1 MAPWRA
7 ADFFLS
13 SFNPLFGAHMKIFI
27 SSLITGF
34 EPLRSAA
41 RSAIQVL
48 RHEPVMAEDFGAR
61 PTSPQVACLQG
72 VRDSDL
78 VVLILGDRYGYVQG
92 TSGVSPTH
100 EEYLEARG
108 KKPILMFVQE
118 GVERDEQQAK
128 FVSEAQSW
136 QQGQYRAGFK
146 TADELRDLVTR
157 AIHDYQ
163 LANAAGHLDTA
174 ALSEAAAELLPK
186 ARRNNY
192 SGSPPIPESDDMG
205 YQSDMLLSR
214 VALLSSIMTRCLC
227 RALVKRACRL
237 VTN

>member
-78 VVLILGDRYGYVQG
+78 VVLSLGDRYGYA
-92 TSGVSPTH
+92 VS
-100 EEYLEARG
+100 
-108 KKPILMFVQE
+108 
-118 GVERDEQQAK
+118 
-128 FVSEAQSW
+128 
-136 QQGQYRAGFK
+136 
-146 TADELRDLVTR
+146 ADR
-157 AIHDYQ
+157 
-163 LANAAGHLDTA
+163 
-174 ALSEAAAELLPK
+174 P
-186 ARRNNY
+186 
-192 SGSPPIPESDDMG
+192 
-205 YQSDMLLSR
+205 
-214 VALLSSIMTRCLC
+214 
-227 RALVKRACRL
+227 
-237 VTN
+237 